1 MMLTLRHFV
10 DFFHWSSAMLTG
22 ECDQGLQMISNR
34 RYERDNLSHTLST
47 EKMPTFTEGGLGQR
61 VRLFLDS
68 FPNETCGKSTCAH
81 AHLHLVK
88 SLILPHFLDLSVV

>member
-34 RYERDNLSHTLST
+34 RYERDNPSHTLST
-47 EKMPTFTEGGLGQR
+47 QKMPTFTEGGLGQR
-61 VRLFLDS
+61 VRLFLDP
-68 FPNETCGKSTCAH
+68 FPNE
-81 AHLHLVK
+81 
-88 SLILPHFLDLSVV
+88 IY